1 MVVNAC
7 LRLGWRLNGST
18 DRDRWRRNAGCGD
31 FWLIRDVLVR
41 WRWAIGLW
49 RCVPRWGTKVLL
61 WLLLLRLLW
70 LLWMLLLLLLPLMW
84 LLLLL
89 LLWPLLL
96 LLLSLRRGLESGSA
110 R

>member
-7 LRLGWRLNGST
+7 LWLGWRLNGST

-31 FWLIRDVLVR
+31 FWLIQDVLVR

-61 WLLLLRLLW
+61 WLLAAVVAVVVVAAAA
-70 LLWMLLLLLLPLMW
+70 
-84 LLLLL
+84 
-89 LLWPLLL
+89 
-96 LLLSLRRGLESGSA
+96 ESEGGIGA
-110 R
+110 Q